1 MSGIGRV
8 VVVGSINADWVVE
21 VAELPGPG
29 ETVVGDRISR
39 RHGGKGA
46 NQAVAA
52 ARAGAVVAIVGAV
65 GDDAVGD
72 GELGDLDTAGV
83 NREHVRRLSG
93 TSTGVAL
100 ITVDSRGE
108 NQITVA
114 PGANGRL
121 TAEWVDR
128 ALLALTLSPRDVV
141 LICHEIDDAAV
152 GVAIRAG
159 ADANA
164 RVILNPAP
172 PRDLNRS
179 APGRLAVLTPNRP
192 EALALSGSSAIE
204 EAARALSVAIG
215 GATVVTVGSAGAIIA
230 LPAERELT
238 EISAPV
244 SEPVDTVGA
253 GDVFN
258 GILAARLAAG
268 DVLREAVAAAVER
281 ASESTQWPG
290 ARAPADWPQW

>member
-1 MSGIGRV
+1 M
-8 VVVGSINADWVVE
+8 VGSINADWEIE
-21 VAELPGPG
+21 VPDLPGPG
-29 ETVVGDRISR
+29 ETVVGDRISQ

-83 NREHVRRLSG
+83 HREHVQRLPG
-93 TSTGVAL
+93 TPTGVAL

-114 PGANGRL
+114 PGANAGL
-121 TAEWVDR
+121 SAEQVDR
-128 ALLALTLSPRDVV
+128 ALLALTLSTLDVV
-141 LICHEIDDAAV
+141 LVCHEIDDAAV
-152 GVAIRAG
+152 GAAIRAG
-159 ADANA
+159 ADASA

-172 PRDLNRS
+172 PRDLNPS

-192 EALALSGSSAIE
+192 EALALSGSSTID
-204 EAARALSVAIG
+204 EAARELAAAIG

-230 LPAERELT
+230 SPAEREL
-238 EISAPV
+238 IKIAAPV
-244 SEPVDTVGA
+244 SEPLDTVGA

-258 GILAARLAAG
+258 GVLAARLAAG
-268 DVLREAVAAAVER
+268 DPLQVAVAVGVER
-281 ASESTQWPG
+281 AAESTQWPG
-290 ARAPADWPQW
+290 ARAPADWPAW